1 MKKCG
6 RCIFGSW
13 VVGLSAVAWGVAGAL
28 GLDLGFHGWLRP
40 ASVVV
45 ALIGASFVAY
55 QAPFAP
61 CPACLARQGLSAGG
75 GR

>member
-1 MKKCG
+1 MKKCS

-28 GLDLGFHGWLRP
+28 GLDLGLHGWLRP
-40 ASVVV
+40 ASIVV
-45 ALIGASFVAY
+45 AVIGLSFLIY

-61 CPACLARQGLSAGG
+61 CPACVASNRLSAGG
-75 GR
+75 VR